1 MTRSRSAGAYGK
13 ELKGKQAL
21 KEAAEMQVEVM
32 TRVPAAFGGPA
43 HPQAARTLMSKARFF
58 LAKGDATGGAQ
69 ALRDAFEA
77 LKDKNVLEARKAAKM
92 TCVLLRAGKKGEAAA
107 AAVEAEA
114 AALKLL

>member
-1 MTRSRSAGAYGK
+1 MASEFDSSMKAYMK
-13 ELKGKQAL
+13 EIAKTPLLTPEEEVKLAKKIKKGD
-21 KEAAEMQVEVM
+21 
-32 TRVPAAFGGPA
+32 
-43 HPQAARTLMSKARFF
+43 QAARTLMSKARFF